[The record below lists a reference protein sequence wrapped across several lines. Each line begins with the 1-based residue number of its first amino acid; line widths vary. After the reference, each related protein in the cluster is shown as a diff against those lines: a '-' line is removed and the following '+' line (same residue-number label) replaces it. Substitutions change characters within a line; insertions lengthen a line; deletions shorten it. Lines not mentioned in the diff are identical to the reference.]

1 MKTLKFSYIAAA
13 CLGLALSLPACAS
26 WQVGSSIQRG
36 RTQLLLGDPKAA
48 LVHFRKAADLDPDYV
63 LNFSQLPQGV
73 WTYVGRAY
81 YNQKEFSEARQ
92 AFEKARSQHQRDNLA
107 KLYLGLVLARD
118 GDRQRG
124 VGEIEAGLTG
134 LKDWLNY
141 LEYYH
146 PDGRFWDPS
155 KRIRSEINVS
165 LAMISSKDIDWPKL
179 IADSEWIGKK
189 MEEEID
195 FARIDKIDELY
206 RNNGDGDG
214 STN

>member
-48 LVHFRKAADLDPDYV
+48 LVHFRKAADLDPEYV
-63 LNFSQLPQGV
+63 LNFTQLPQGV

-92 AFEKARSQHQRDNLA
+92 AFEKARSRHQEDNLA

-118 GDRQRG
+118 DNRQQG
-124 VGEIEAGLTG
+124 LKELESGLTG
-134 LKDWLNY
+134 LRDWLNY

-146 PDGRFWDPS
+146 PDGRFWDSS
-155 KRIRSEINVS
+155 KRIRSEIKVN

-179 IADSEWIGKK
+179 IVSGEWVGKK

-195 FARIDKIDELY
+195 LVRRDKRQELMQ
-206 RNNGDGDG
+206 DGDDDG
-214 STN
+214 GEEP